1 MAQIIGNPSA
11 GISGHMLGL
20 GLNGIGQLVHLAGS
34 GDPNANTDPSVASAA
49 VGSLWSRMDAPDSTH
64 ALYVKTLFASGAPG
78 TWTAK

>member
-20 GLNGIGQLVHLAGS
+20 GLNGVGQLVHLAGS

-49 VGSLWSRMDAPDSTH
+49 VGSLWSRLDGATSTSC
-64 ALYVKTLFASGAPG
+64 LYVKTAMPNV
-78 TWTAK
+78 WTAK